1 MNIKTV
7 TTKFG
12 NMRKDQKFVVY
23 PNATLEEV
31 IVQSDTVFA
40 RINPKTGEARF
51 VNNKN
56 RNNSVGLM
64 LEGKTIM
71 VPMDIV
77 NQFVNAVPR
86 SGDRIGPGV
95 YIA

>member
-12 NMRKDQKFVVY
+12 NMRKAQEFVVY
-23 PNATLEEV
+23 PNSTPEEV
-31 IVQSDTVFA
+31 FVQSDTVYA
-40 RINPKTGEARF
+40 RINRQTGEARF

-64 LEGKTIM
+64 LSGSNIV

-77 NQFVNAVPR
+77 AQFVAAIPK
-86 SGDRIGPGV
+86 SGDRIGPGCT
-95 YIA
+95 IA